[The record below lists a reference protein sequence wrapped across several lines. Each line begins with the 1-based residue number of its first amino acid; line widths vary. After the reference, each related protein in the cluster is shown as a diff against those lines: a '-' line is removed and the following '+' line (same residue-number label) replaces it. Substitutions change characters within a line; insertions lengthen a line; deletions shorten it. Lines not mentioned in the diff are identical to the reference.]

1 MNKSSLNYILN
12 PIRTGGSQQGS
23 TRWKLGETKMKIIKR
38 IEDEYEELICGF
50 ISELKRQGVSGREIG
65 IRLAQII
72 EIFKEWEDK

>member
-1 MNKSSLNYILN
+1 
-12 PIRTGGSQQGS
+12 
-23 TRWKLGETKMKIIKR
+23 MKIIKR

-65 IRLAQII
+65 IRLAEII